1 MTDPIAITAITI
13 AAVTAISG
21 AAAALHIRRMH
32 SGCLDCDCVPQSI
45 PRSPSAS
52 AVKPTITLQP
62 ITTNE
67 V

>member
-1 MTDPIAITAITI
+1 MVDPIAISAIII

-32 SGCLDCDCVPQSI
+32 SGCLDCDCVPI

-52 AVKPTITLQP
+52 TVKQTITLQP

>member
-1 MTDPIAITAITI
+1 MVDPIAVSAIII

-32 SGCLDCDCVPQSI
+32 SGCLDCDCLPPI

-52 AVKPTITLQP
+52 TVKQTITLQP